1 MNTKA
6 LHYFVVVAEMGS
18 FSRAA
23 EILHIAQSALSV
35 SIKKL
40 ETSVGL
46 TLLHRHEKGVQLT
59 DEGTRLY
66 HHAKDI
72 LQKIEDATLEMQEL
86 NGLVKGEVRLGV
98 PSMMGSYFFP
108 DILMAF
114 KQRYPDLKL
123 TIIDAGTQSI
133 RKMLLDGELDLGV
146 ILNENVPDSLDI
158 EPLIED
164 DMLVVVSPQH
174 EFAERS
180 AISIDDFFSQE
191 LIMFKKGYFHREMVD
206 KLCVEHGFEPNI
218 SIETN
223 LIPMILKV
231 VQKDFAIGALLR
243 LVTEQE
249 KGVIGIPFETP
260 ITLKIGMAWRKSGY
274 LSVADKAFMEF
285 TKQALPALT
294 GRNHR

>member
-1 MNTKA
+1 MNTKS
-6 LHYFVVVAEMGS
+6 LQYFVSVVDLGS
-18 FSRAA
+18 FSRAS
-23 EILHIAQSALSV
+23 EQLHIAQSALSI

-40 ETSVGL
+40 ESALGL
-46 TLLHRHEKGVQLT
+46 VLLHRHEKGVQLT
-59 DEGTRLY
+59 DEGARLY
-66 HHAKDI
+66 KHAKQI
-72 LQKIEDATLEMQEL
+72 LRQLDDATLEMQEL
-86 NGLVKGEVRLGV
+86 RGLSKGEVRLGV

-114 KQRYPDLKL
+114 KQQYPDLKL
-123 TIIDAGTQSI
+123 TIVDAGTQSI
-133 RKMLLDGELDLGV
+133 RKMLLDGDLDLGV

-164 DMLVVVSPQH
+164 DMLVVVSPEH
-174 EFAERS
+174 EFAQRTSLSLTE
-180 AISIDDFFSQE
+180 FFSQE

-206 KLCVEHGFEPNI
+206 RLCAQHGFEPNI

-249 KGVIGIPFETP
+249 KGVVGIPFETP
-260 ITLKIGMAWRKSGY
+260 IRLKIGMAWRKSGY

-294 GRNHR
+294 GRAKS